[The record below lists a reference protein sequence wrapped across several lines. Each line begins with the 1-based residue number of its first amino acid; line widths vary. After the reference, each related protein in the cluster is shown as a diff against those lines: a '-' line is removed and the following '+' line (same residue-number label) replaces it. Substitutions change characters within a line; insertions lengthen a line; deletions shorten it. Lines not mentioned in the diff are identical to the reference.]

1 MPIVPKYE
9 NNVPGVVESG
19 RGFGAPVDNVRPS
32 FDYEMS

>member
-19 RGFGAPVDNVRPS
+19 GFGAPVERPPLL
-32 FDYEMS
+32 

>member
-19 RGFGAPVDNVRPS
+19 GFGAPVDNVRPPLITKTS
-32 FDYEMS
+32 